1 MSQVQLQELD
11 AVTNAVELDIAF
23 WNSEAFDLVW
33 YVFSSSYALSSTHPL
48 WQINMDDFLCFL
60 AHTSF

>member
-23 WNSEAFDLVW
+23 WNSEAFDLVRDSCGM
-33 YVFSSSYALSSTHPL
+33 SSAPPMPFHLLILSGRLT
-48 WQINMDDFLCFL
+48 WMIFF
-60 AHTSF
+60 AF